1 MGRQAGMHGRAT
13 ESSGRHPLTSGGYL
27 GNTQGGLRMK
37 LRLLISLVCLLL
49 LPEVSSADAPKSLA
63 GIVLGANV
71 DQLADKVDKSS
82 AIPLWR
88 SEYLSKAPLKPIEGF
103 RSGYV
108 VYGNC
113 KSKGQVVRIKL
124 SYEDESNEFYNR
136 LHTELTKKYGKPAEW
151 RGNPFGTLKIW
162 KWSLTASN
170 KSSISIILERY
181 EGEDDSFTPGN
192 SIRLTNGTLM
202 AEERACFEASP
213 KSDDNGATERRS
225 AASAATKDLSPYL
238 PQ

>member
-1 MGRQAGMHGRAT
+1 
-13 ESSGRHPLTSGGYL
+13 
-27 GNTQGGLRMK
+27 MK
-37 LRLLISLVCLLL
+37 LRLLVSLVCLLL
-49 LPEVSSADAPKSLA
+49 LPGVSSADAPKSIA
-63 GIVLGANV
+63 GIGLGANV
-71 DQLADKVDKSS
+71 SQLADKVDMSS

-88 SEYLSKAPLKPIEGF
+88 SEYLSKVSLKSIDGF

-113 KSKGQVVRIKL
+113 KNKGQVVRIKL
-124 SYEDESNEFYNR
+124 SYDDESEELYNR
-136 LHTELTKKYGKPAEW
+136 LQTELTKKYGKPAEW

-162 KWSLTASN
+162 KWSLKDSSKN
-170 KSSISIILERY
+170 SISIILERY

-202 AEERACFEASP
+202 AEEKACFEASQ
-213 KSDDNGATERRS
+213 KSDDKGAAARRA
-225 AASAATKDLSPYL
+225 AASSATKDLSPLL

>member
-1 MGRQAGMHGRAT
+1 
-13 ESSGRHPLTSGGYL
+13 
-27 GNTQGGLRMK
+27 MK
-37 LRLLISLVCLLL
+37 LRLLFLLVCLLF
-49 LPEVSSADAPKSLA
+49 LPGVSWADAPKSIA
-63 GIVLGANV
+63 GIGLGANV
-71 DQLADKVDKSS
+71 DQLADKVDMSS

-88 SEYLSKAPLKPIEGF
+88 SEYLSKVSLKPIEGF

-113 KSKGQVVRIKL
+113 KNKGQVVRIKL

-136 LHTELTKKYGKPAEW
+136 LHSELTKKYGKPAEW

-162 KWSLTASN
+162 KWSVKDSN
-170 KSSISIILERY
+170 KDSIGIILERY

-192 SIRLTNGTLM
+192 SIRLTNGTRM
-202 AEERACFEASP
+202 EEEKACLEASE
-213 KSDDNGATERRS
+213 KSDDKGEVARRA

-238 PQ
+238 PK